1 MNINLKLALIQSG
14 QTQFEIAHQVGIS
27 ETRLSRL
34 VRGRLPPSEEEA
46 KRIARILR
54 VSPTQ
59 LFPELDRNRAE

>member
-1 MNINLKLALIQSG
+1 MNIKLKLALIQSG
-14 QTQFEIAHQVGIS
+14 RSQFEVAQQLGIS

-34 VRGRLPPSEEEA
+34 VRGRLPPSDDEA

-59 LFPELDRNRAE
+59 LFPDLDKPRTE